1 MFIVDPKEEPEY
13 QKRLTTLFR
22 RCKCILA
29 NNSYMD
35 YLVEYI
41 IENNFDYVDNKISL
55 LLQEAYIGISHYASE
70 NNITN
75 SNTYSFNAEDN
86 LVVTSYKV
94 KYNDMILSF
103 SEYDGE
109 NAFEYRCSIDKKP
122 LKVEPIDFKDISEY
136 YINFNPL
143 RPHDKQRKLGEGR

>member
-1 MFIVDPKEEPEY
+1 MFIPETREEPEY

-22 RCKCILA
+22 RCKCILS

-41 IENNFDYVDNKISL
+41 TENNFDYVDNKISL

-70 NNITN
+70 NNLEN
-75 SNTYSFNAEDN
+75 CYTYSVNTEE
-86 LVVTSYKV
+86 LIVKSYKV

-103 SEYDGE
+103 TEYDGE
-109 NAFEYRCSIDKKP
+109 DIFEYRCSIDQ
-122 LKVEPIDFKDISEY
+122 EPQICEAIDFNDICEY